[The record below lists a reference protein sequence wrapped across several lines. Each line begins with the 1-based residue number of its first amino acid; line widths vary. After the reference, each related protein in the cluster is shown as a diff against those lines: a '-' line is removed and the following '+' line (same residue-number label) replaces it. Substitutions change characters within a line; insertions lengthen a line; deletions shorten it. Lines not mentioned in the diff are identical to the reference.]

1 MENITQQSE
10 AVLYHHGILGMKW
23 GVRRFQNKDGS
34 LTSAG
39 KKRYGDGD
47 GDSSSGNSGQSK
59 KKKFSI
65 SKKSGGKD
73 TEEKTKEEQT
83 KEEYEAAKQQA
94 LKSGSAKEVLK
105 YKGDLTQ
112 QEMQSA
118 MSRIKWEQEMQNISS
133 KEVTDGK
140 AKADA
145 FFGKVDD
152 VTGYATTTIK
162 AYNTVANVY
171 NAFNKDGKLLPTV
184 STNNTS
190 DNRIARKRE
199 TKEKEKEQTNNQQ
212 TKPDNDSQQTT
223 STTKTNMKDTSTDNN
238 QQTTSTAKTNKKD
251 TSTDNNQQTTST
263 TKTESTKKESWKG
276 EVEGVGTSSRSNSSS
291 KEKSKPDD
299 YYDPIDIDEWIK
311 NNSSTSMSDIS
322 DSTVSS
328 GKSKVEQYLLE
339 DQSKYIEKN

>member
-47 GDSSSGNSGQSK
+47 GDSSSRDSGQSK

-140 AKADA
+140 AKVDA
-145 FFGKVDD
+145 FFGKIDD

-162 AYNTVANVY
+162 AYNTAANVY

-199 TKEKEKEQTNNQQ
+199 KKEKEKEQTNNQQ

-223 STTKTNMKDTSTDNN
+223 STTKTNT
-238 QQTTSTAKTNKKD
+238 KD

-291 KEKSKPDD
+291 KDKSKPDD

-311 NNSSTSMSDIS
+311 NNSSTSMSDVS

>member
-47 GDSSSGNSGQSK
+47 SSSGDSGQSK

-73 TEEKTKEEQT
+73 TEQKKEQTKEQT
-83 KEEYEAAKQQA
+83 KEEYEAAKQKA

-118 MSRIKWEQEMQNISS
+118 MSRIRWEQEMQNISS
-133 KEVTDGK
+133 KEVTYGK

-145 FFGKVDD
+145 FFSKVDD
-152 VTGYATTTIK
+152 ATGYATTTIK
-162 AYNTVANVY
+162 AYNTIANVY
-171 NAFNKDGKLLPTV
+171 NAFNKEGKLLPTV

-199 TKEKEKEQTNNQQ
+199 KKEKEKEQTNNQQ
-212 TKPDNDSQQTT
+212 TTTDNQQNKSGKDNKQTT
-223 STTKTNMKDTSTDNN
+223 STTKTNDKDTSTDN
-238 QQTTSTAKTNKKD
+238 S
-251 TSTDNNQQTTST
+251 QQTTST
-263 TKTESTKKESWKG
+263 TKTESTKKETWSG
-276 EVEGVGTSSRSNSSS
+276 TVEDIGTSSRKNSSS
-291 KEKSKPDD
+291 KKDSKSDD

-311 NNSSTSMSDIS
+311 NNSSTSMSDVS

-339 DQSKYIEKN
+339 DQSKYIEKNQHPR